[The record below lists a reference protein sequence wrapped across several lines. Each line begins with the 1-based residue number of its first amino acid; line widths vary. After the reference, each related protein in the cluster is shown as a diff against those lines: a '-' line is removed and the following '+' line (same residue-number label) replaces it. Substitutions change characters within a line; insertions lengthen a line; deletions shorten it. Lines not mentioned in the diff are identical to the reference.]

1 MTPKTPART
10 RAFACLA
17 AALALGTLPPLAGA
31 DSQPGSPLGPEA
43 ALRSASTCDGPFPG
57 PYFGCPNLAEG
68 TWRHRLE
75 VQMWGDCMKQ
85 DGANDR
91 YHLHL
96 RFHVRPDADPSYQPR
111 LRVWV
116 HWGDGAVTEGVI
128 ARDAE
133 LVPLHRYSPASPSQ
147 DYDLRVRAQVEA
159 TNFAFLL
166 TDQADLPKDSV
177 RIVPDDDPGA
187 AVPQVYWGVNANL
200 ASRNLGHVFDPGTGL
215 TLGAQWFNWHDPDTA
230 SAFRSQAW
238 SDAWGGL
245 SPSSPA
251 HLRARWRPPRGCCPG
266 SSRGAPRTP
275 RRGARASPAPAS
287 RWAATRT
294 LSARPAAASGS
305 APPALLLQSL
315 AASEVD
321 VRAAYGGGATW
332 STQPVNVVAQGTGPS
347 VNGPVPG
354 LQVVPAQLA
363 ALMPACGLGVGPAC
377 QPSQPVPVP
386 AGATLLS
393 PGRDQAWVEAEGRE
407 HAHVGGGLLGAGQAA
422 AAWVR
427 IEGSVPNVRIAWAA
441 TCGYDGAIVWMD
453 LC

>member
-200 ASRNLGHVFDPGTGL
+200 ASRNLGHLFDPGTGL

-230 SAFRSQAW
+230 STFRSQAW

-251 HLRARWRPPRGCCPG
+251 HLRERRGAEFDVLPGCFPDNILAVGATVDFPG
-266 SSRGAPRTP
+266 SSVAVGGNAYAVGAPGRCF
-275 RRGARASPAPAS
+275 G
-287 RWAATRT
+287 
-294 LSARPAAASGS
+294 LC
-305 APPALLLQSL
+305 PPALLLQSL

-363 ALMPACGLGVGPAC
+363 ALMPACGPGVGPAC